1 MVYLPLAFHVI
12 SSDLVGFY
20 SRPTRPTL
28 PTLPPPFPP
37 LFLFTDAPQDIR
49 EKVDF
54 PSGKDTYQRTS
65 KTCL

>member
-20 SRPTRPTL
+20 SRPTL
-28 PTLPPPFPP
+28 PTLPPPLPP
-37 LFLFTDAPQDIR
+37 SLFTDSPQDIR